1 MPLWLPPCG
10 GIPAAGPAFSR
21 KWGLKLRYPPRLK
34 ICFTKT
40 ERYCKWVLKKW
51 RHWSYLFLCSTS
63 KRIQNYING
72 KGYRYGDF
80 EQWRSLLPV
89 TDRRRRSR
97 RGRRGR
103 RSYRR
108 VGRRGRRNYAIAP
121 PNPDSQH
128 KLPSFTPNY
137 PIHVK
142 MDGRK
147 AYNIF
152 KWCSAVMTAAG

>member
-1 MPLWLPPCG
+1 MGTMIATMWWNPCG
-10 GIPAAGPAFSR
+10 WASI
-21 KWGLKLRYPPRLK
+21 
-34 ICFTKT
+34 FT
-40 ERYCKWVLKKW
+40 
-51 RHWSYLFLCSTS
+51 TS

-103 RSYRR
+103 R
-108 VGRRGRRNYAIAP
+108 NYAIAP

-142 MDGRK
+142 VDGRK
-147 AYNIF
+147 AYNVF